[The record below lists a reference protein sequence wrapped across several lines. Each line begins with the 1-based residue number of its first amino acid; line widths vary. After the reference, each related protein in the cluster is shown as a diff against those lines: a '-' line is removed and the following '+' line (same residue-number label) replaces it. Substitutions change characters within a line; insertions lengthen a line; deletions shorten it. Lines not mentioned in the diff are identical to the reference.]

1 MTPKVLSASSIKSTS
16 VENNAGEDLGKIK
29 DLMIDWENGSV
40 AYAVVSFGGF
50 LGLGEKLFAIPLE
63 SFKFESYDGK
73 ERAILNVTREQL
85 EDAPVSTQITGRRM
99 LTIPLWIQCMPTM
112 DINLI
117 PGDFHEHNYNNS
129 LAH

>member
-40 AYAVVSFGGF
+40 AYAVISFGGF

-63 SFKFESYDGK
+63 SFRFENYDGH
-73 ERAILNVTREQL
+73 ERAVLNITKEQL
-85 EDAPVSTQITGRRM
+85 EDAPGFDPDNWPRDVDYTFVDSVYSHYGYDPYSERYPRQ
-99 LTIPLWIQCMPTM
+99 PL
-112 DINLI
+112 
-117 PGDFHEHNYNNS
+117 
-129 LAH
+129 